1 MKDYLFLCVFVLSF
15 YFSNDILI
23 SNARITT
30 VLTPKV
36 ASNGLLI
43 LNTSTLPV
51 LLKKDA
57 NNQFKLTVQ
66 NLNTNAQTTLSCF
79 LFQFEEEEEEEEKKE
94 KVLKLSKIP
103 IPKAGCFTKGL
114 KPGKYLINPISI
126 VATVVTKDPLRAK
139 LRIDPS
145 QVDTTFEVTSGSEM
159 YFYDYGKKD
168 ENFEFPGHYED
179 IEFSLFEPASGFQ
192 TVYLGDIPIE
202 CYAVNLKL
210 TCNMLASMFP
220 GDKKVQIYNVYIKDS
235 LGNKKRNYFV
245 QPVNITFNYL

>member
-15 YFSNDILI
+15 FFSNDILI

-43 LNTSTLPV
+43 LGTSTLPI

-145 QVDTTFEVTSGSEM
+145 QVDTTFEVTEGSE
-159 YFYDYGKKD
+159 
-168 ENFEFPGHYED
+168 
-179 IEFSLFEPASGFQ
+179 GF
-192 TVYLGDIPIE
+192 L
-202 CYAVNLKL
+202 
-210 TCNMLASMFP
+210 
-220 GDKKVQIYNVYIKDS
+220 
-235 LGNKKRNYFV
+235 
-245 QPVNITFNYL
+245 